1 MAGKYNFDV
10 LKLRKEDIFEQLT
23 VLHKESLDRELTP
36 ASAST
41 ICDELG
47 HLKNQ
52 FNSLKLDIFKFNA
65 KMPKESDK
73 LSINDFSTFDQMF
86 RSILTA
92 CKPVI
97 SLVNNSTPIKNSS
110 PVSNSVSLEKLSL
123 SVWNGSISTWNSWY
137 SLFSTAVENNP
148 GLSAT
153 QKFLYLKKYLS
164 GEPYAICD
172 QLEVNDINFYE
183 ALRLLKDRYQN
194 ERRLGSFYLNQLLS
208 YQRKEGDIDFTKY
221 LTVHRS
227 SVAALKG
234 LSGVNDLAD
243 FCFFCIA
250 YSNLDSKTQKLFD
263 MSRTTKTIPCLDELL
278 QFVQFAAT
286 NSELKADVKSITEYI
301 KKDDFKFKSKGKN
314 KTSFVGLTQDNK
326 KKIEDNCPMCSVK
339 HKLYLCDKFKELIPS
354 ERLDQ
359 IKKWKRCVNCLAVHH
374 SNCLSK
380 YNCNV
385 CNKRHHTLLHLD
397 ISNNATTSNIVGC
410 ATSEKPPVLL
420 GTILCEAKDNFN
432 QYIPI
437 KCLFDSG
444 AQTSVVSLELVNK
457 LGLTLCPNSRNIKGI
472 SLSTVPVLGTAHINL
487 RSHRNIIQDSSL
499 SIDAAVL
506 KKICGYTINLPPHL
520 VLN

>member
-194 ERRLGSFYLNQLLS
+194 EQRLVSF
-208 YQRKEGDIDFTKY
+208 F
-221 LTVHRS
+221 
-227 SVAALKG
+227 
-234 LSGVNDLAD
+234 
-243 FCFFCIA
+243 
-250 YSNLDSKTQKLFD
+250 
-263 MSRTTKTIPCLDELL
+263 
-278 QFVQFAAT
+278 
-286 NSELKADVKSITEYI
+286 
-301 KKDDFKFKSKGKN
+301 
-314 KTSFVGLTQDNK
+314 
-326 KKIEDNCPMCSVK
+326 
-339 HKLYLCDKFKELIPS
+339 
-354 ERLDQ
+354 
-359 IKKWKRCVNCLAVHH
+359 
-374 SNCLSK
+374 
-380 YNCNV
+380 
-385 CNKRHHTLLHLD
+385 
-397 ISNNATTSNIVGC
+397 
-410 ATSEKPPVLL
+410 
-420 GTILCEAKDNFN
+420 
-432 QYIPI
+432 
-437 KCLFDSG
+437 
-444 AQTSVVSLELVNK
+444 
-457 LGLTLCPNSRNIKGI
+457 
-472 SLSTVPVLGTAHINL
+472 
-487 RSHRNIIQDSSL
+487 
-499 SIDAAVL
+499 
-506 KKICGYTINLPPHL
+506 
-520 VLN
+520 